1 MSAASISAF
10 QADGAGSNPVS
21 RSTWEPSS
29 NFVYLYIIDVN
40 EIIKSKWCITS
51 KRAFVAL
58 ESNLGC
64 MALEIIYE

>member
-21 RSTWEPSS
+21 RSIWEPFS
-29 NFVYLYIIDVN
+29 NFIYLYIIDFN
-40 EIIKSKWCITS
+40 EITKSKWCITS
-51 KRAFVAL
+51 KRVFVTL

-64 MALEIIYE
+64 MALEIRYE